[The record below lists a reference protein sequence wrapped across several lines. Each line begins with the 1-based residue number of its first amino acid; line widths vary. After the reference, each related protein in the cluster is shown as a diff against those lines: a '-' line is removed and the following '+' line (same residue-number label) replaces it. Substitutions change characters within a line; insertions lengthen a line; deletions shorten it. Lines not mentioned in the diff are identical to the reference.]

1 MLINSGSVKAFL
13 SPIKCASV
21 GYDSLLFHER
31 NLTQFVLIT
40 YFIFAFLIFCCLFL
54 PFSLPVSGHKPIFLA
69 FTKHFSKQF
78 SYQLTRLSTCQEVT
92 PSWRWVVSY
101 YNSMKGVSVNR
112 NGEGCWRGVLEGG
125 GCWRRA
131 LQLKLPAIKVYQ
143 LFRRAVEEQLNT
155 LVSHLRYDCC

>member
-69 FTKHFSKQF
+69 FTKHFSTQF

-101 YNSMKGVSVNR
+101 YNSMKGVSVSR
-112 NGEGCWRGVLEGG
+112 NGEGCWRGGVLAKSAAAEV
-125 GCWRRA
+125 A
-131 LQLKLPAIKVYQ
+131 
-143 LFRRAVEEQLNT
+143 
-155 LVSHLRYDCC
+155 SH